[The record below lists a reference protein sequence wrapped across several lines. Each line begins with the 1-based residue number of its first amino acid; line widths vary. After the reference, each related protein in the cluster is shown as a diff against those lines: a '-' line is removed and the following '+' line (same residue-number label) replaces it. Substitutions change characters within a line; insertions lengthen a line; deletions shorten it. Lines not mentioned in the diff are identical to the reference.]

1 MNQKTISKVLA
12 LTFMALLTAQI
23 SFAQKSDNS
32 EKLSASLSL
41 NHDAFFGFNPALAM
55 AYPVSKK
62 ADITFYGIIWGAGT
76 GRSWGNWT
84 EFGAGVNFKAG
95 SFGINP
101 QLGFTMGS
109 LLSSGGVNS
118 GVIGDGIVPNL
129 TVNYDDGK
137 VIGQLYSGY
146 YAALQDKTDAPGEST
161 NNYVHYWLNAGYKVA
176 PWFAIGA
183 HYEQLYLSG
192 GKTNPTGTLART
204 NGYNWVGPFV
214 QVSKKA
220 VGMRFSFGKD
230 VDKGTGTFS
239 RSDFYKLAFTLNL

>member
-1 MNQKTISKVLA
+1 MNKKITKA
-12 LTFMALLTAQI
+12 FAFFFMTQLSFMVAVAQETD
-23 SFAQKSDNS
+23 KS
-32 EKLSASLSL
+32 EKLSGSLSL
-41 NHDAFFGFNPALAM
+41 NHDAFFGFNPSLTLS
-55 AYPVSKK
+55 YPVSKST
-62 ADITFYGIIWGAGT
+62 DVTFYGIIWGAGT

-101 QLGFTMGS
+101 QIGFTMGS
-109 LLSSGGVNS
+109 LLSSGGANP

-137 VIGQLYSGY
+137 VIGQLYAGY
-146 YAALQDKTDAPGEST
+146 YAALQEKTDAPGEAT

-183 HYEQLYLSG
+183 HYEHLYLSG
-192 GKTNPTGTLART
+192 GKRNQGGTIARL
-204 NGYNWVGPFV
+204 NGYNWIGPFV

-230 VDKGTGTFS
+230 IDENQGTFS
-239 RSDFYKLAFTLNL
+239 MNDFYKIAFTLNL